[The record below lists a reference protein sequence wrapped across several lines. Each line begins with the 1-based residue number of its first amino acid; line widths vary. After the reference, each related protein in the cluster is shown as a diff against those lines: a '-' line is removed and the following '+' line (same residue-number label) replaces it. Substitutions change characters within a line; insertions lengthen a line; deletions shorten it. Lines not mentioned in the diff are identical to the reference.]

1 MRKIDEA
8 ELNKILSNHKLWL
21 MDESNGIRA
30 DLSGVDLEYADLDGA
45 DLRDANLGGAD
56 LRDAD
61 LRGADLRG
69 ACLWNADLSGADLG
83 YADLGGANLG
93 GADLSGADL
102 SGADL
107 GGANLGH
114 ANLYDADFSGAD
126 LGYADLGG
134 ADLRDADLR
143 NADLRGANLG
153 HANLRYA
160 DLRCANLSDADL
172 GGANL
177 WSTDLSCVKNI
188 FFPMACPE
196 KGSFIAF
203 KKAGCYIIELFIPS
217 NAKRCSATSR
227 KCRCSK
233 AKVIS
238 ITTPSGDKT
247 NITEVH
253 SNYDPSFIY
262 KLGEYVEVKNFD
274 DNRWNECST
283 GIHFF
288 ITRQEAV
295 EY

>member
-30 DLSGVDLEYADLDGA
+30 DLSGADLEYANLDGA
-45 DLRDANLGGAD
+45 DLRDANLSGADLRGADLRSANLWYADLRGTDLRDASLGCADLGYADLGGANLSGADLEYAD

-61 LRGADLRG
+61 LRGADL
-69 ACLWNADLSGADLG
+69 
-83 YADLGGANLG
+83 
-93 GADLSGADL
+93 
-102 SGADL
+102 
-107 GGANLGH
+107 GH
-114 ANLYDADFSGAD
+114 ANLYGADFSG
-126 LGYADLGG
+126 
-134 ADLRDADLR
+134 
-143 NADLRGANLG
+143 
-153 HANLRYA
+153 
-160 DLRCANLSDADL
+160 ADL

-203 KKAGCYIIELFIPS
+203 KKAGFYIIELFIPS

-253 SNYDPSFIY
+253 SNYDPNFIY

-295 EY
+295 NY

>member
-21 MDESNGIRA
+21 MDKPNGIRA
-30 DLSGVDLEYADLDGA
+30 DLKGANLKGANLWDADLKGANLSGANLKGTNLSGA
-45 DLRDANLGGAD
+45 DLYGANLGCAYLRDADLKYANLYGANLGCAD

-61 LRGADLRG
+61 LRDVNLG
-69 ACLWNADLSGADLG
+69 CVDLSGADL
-83 YADLGGANLG
+83 
-93 GADLSGADL
+93 
-102 SGADL
+102 
-107 GGANLGH
+107 
-114 ANLYDADFSGAD
+114 
-126 LGYADLGG
+126 
-134 ADLRDADLR
+134 
-143 NADLRGANLG
+143 RG
-153 HANLRYA
+153 
-160 DLRCANLSDADL
+160 ADL

-253 SNYDPSFIY
+253 SNYDPNFIY

-283 GIHFF
+283 GIYFF

-295 EY
+295 NY

>member
-21 MDESNGIRA
+21 IDEPNGIRA
-30 DLSGVDLEYADLDGA
+30 NLSGVDLEYANLDGA
-45 DLRDANLGGAD
+45 DLRDANLSG
-56 LRDAD
+56 AD
-61 LRGADLRG
+61 LRGADLRS
-69 ACLWNADLSGADLG
+69 ANLWYADLRGADLRDASLGCADLG
-83 YADLGGANLG
+83 YADLGGANL
-93 GADLSGADL
+93 SGADL
-102 SGADL
+102 DGTDL
-107 GGANLGH
+107 K
-114 ANLYDADFSGAD
+114 ST
-126 LGYADLGG
+126 
-134 ADLRDADLR
+134 
-143 NADLRGANLG
+143 DLRGANLG
-153 HANLRYA
+153 HTNLWGADFSGA
-160 DLRCANLSDADL
+160 DLS
-172 GGANL
+172 GANL
-177 WSTDLSCVKNI
+177 WNADLSCVKNI

-238 ITTPSGDKT
+238 ITTLSGDKT

-253 SNYDPSFIY
+253 SNYDPNFIY

-283 GIHFF
+283 GIYFF

-295 EY
+295 NY

>member
-30 DLSGVDLEYADLDGA
+30 DLSGVDLEYANLDGA
-45 DLRDANLGGAD
+45 DLGDANLSGAD
-56 LRDAD
+56 LGGANLSGANLWYAD
-61 LRGADLRG
+61 LRGADLRYASLG
-69 ACLWNADLSGADLG
+69 CADLG

-93 GADLSGADL
+93 CADLRGADLRGADL
-102 SGADL
+102 R
-107 GGANLGH
+107 
-114 ANLYDADFSGAD
+114 
-126 LGYADLGG
+126 G
-134 ADLRDADLR
+134 ADLRDANLY
-143 NADLRGANLG
+143 GANLG
-153 HANLRYA
+153 G
-160 DLRCANLSDADL
+160 ADL

-196 KGSFIAF
+196 KGSFVAF

-253 SNYDPSFIY
+253 SNYDPNFIY

-295 EY
+295 NY

>member
-1 MRKIDEA
+1 MEGITTEQLNEILTKHA
-8 ELNKILSNHKLWL
+8 EWVNSCGAKGVRANLW
-21 MDESNGIRA
+21 GA
-30 DLSGVDLEYADLDGA
+30 DLSGAYLKDANLKGANLSNADLWGA
-45 DLRDANLGGAD
+45 DLRSANLWY
-56 LRDAD
+56 AD
-61 LRGADLRG
+61 LRGADLRDASLG
-69 ACLWNADLSGADLG
+69 CADLG

-93 GADLSGADL
+93 GA
-102 SGADL
+102 
-107 GGANLGH
+107 NL
-114 ANLYDADFSGAD
+114 D
-126 LGYADLGG
+126 G
-134 ADLRDADLR
+134 ADLRD
-143 NADLRGANLG
+143 ADLRGANLG
-153 HANLRYA
+153 HANLYGA
-160 DLRCANLSDADL
+160 DFSGADL

-203 KKAGCYIIELFIPS
+203 KKAGFYIIELFIPS

-253 SNYDPSFIY
+253 SNYDPNFIY

-295 EY
+295 NY

>member
-30 DLSGVDLEYADLDGA
+30 DLSGVDLEYANLDGA
-45 DLRDANLGGAD
+45 DLR
-56 LRDAD
+56 
-61 LRGADLRG
+61 
-69 ACLWNADLSGADLG
+69 
-83 YADLGGANLG
+83 GAN
-93 GADLSGADL
+93 L

-107 GGANLGH
+107 GGANLGGANLWYADLRGADLRGADLRGADLGH
-114 ANLYDADFSGAD
+114 ANLYDANFSGAD
-126 LGYADLGG
+126 L
-134 ADLRDADLR
+134 R
-143 NADLRGANLG
+143 
-153 HANLRYA
+153 
-160 DLRCANLSDADL
+160 
-172 GGANL
+172 GANL

-253 SNYDPSFIY
+253 SNYDPNFIY

-295 EY
+295 NY

>member
-45 DLRDANLGGAD
+45 DLRDANLSG
-56 LRDAD
+56 AD
-61 LRGADLRG
+61 LRGADLRS
-69 ACLWNADLSGADLG
+69 ANLWYADLRGADLRDASLGCADLG

-102 SGADL
+102 RDADLRGADL
-107 GGANLGH
+107 WC
-114 ANLYDADFSGAD
+114 ANLYDADF
-126 LGYADLGG
+126 
-134 ADLRDADLR
+134 
-143 NADLRGANLG
+143 RGAN
-153 HANLRYA
+153 
-160 DLRCANLSDADL
+160 L

-177 WSTDLSCVKNI
+177 WSTDLGCVKNI

-247 NITEVH
+247 NITEVY
-253 SNYDPSFIY
+253 SNYDPNFIY

-295 EY
+295 NY

>member
-8 ELNKILSNHKLWL
+8 KLNKILSNHKLWL
-21 MDESNGIRA
+21 TDKPNGIRA
-30 DLSGVDLEYADLDGA
+30 DLKGVNLKGVNLSGA
-45 DLRDANLGGAD
+45 DLKYANLYGANLYDADLYGADLYGTNLGCAD

-61 LRGADLRG
+61 LRSADLKG
-69 ACLWNADLSGADLG
+69 AYLKGANLSGADLRS
-83 YADLGGANLG
+83 ADLR
-93 GADLSGADL
+93 S
-102 SGADL
+102 
-107 GGANLGH
+107 
-114 ANLYDADFSGAD
+114 ANLYD
-126 LGYADLGG
+126 
-134 ADLRDADLR
+134 
-143 NADLRGANLG
+143 
-153 HANLRYA
+153 A
-160 DLRCANLSDADL
+160 DLRCANLSGANLGCVDLRDADL
-172 GGANL
+172 RDVNLRDVNLGCVDLSGADLKGADLSGANL
-177 WSTDLSCVKNI
+177 WDADLSCVKNI
-188 FFPMACPE
+188 FFPIACPE

-238 ITTPSGDKT
+238 ITTLSGDKT

-253 SNYDPSFIY
+253 SNYDPNFIY

-283 GIHFF
+283 GIYFF

-295 EY
+295 NY

>member
-21 MDESNGIRA
+21 MGEPNGIRA
-30 DLSGVDLEYADLDGA
+30 DLS
-45 DLRDANLGGAD
+45 
-56 LRDAD
+56 DAD
-61 LRGADLRG
+61 LSYANLYGDNLRY
-69 ACLWNADLSGADLG
+69 ADLSGADLNG
-83 YADLGGANLG
+83 AYIEDANLEYANLSGANLSD
-93 GADLSGADL
+93 AVLED
-102 SGADL
+102 
-107 GGANLGH
+107 ANLGH
-114 ANLYDADFSGAD
+114 ANLYGANLYGANLIDTD
-126 LGYADLGG
+126 LYG
-134 ADLRDADLR
+134 ADLR
-143 NADLRGANLG
+143 NADLR
-153 HANLRYA
+153 
-160 DLRCANLSDADL
+160 DADL
-172 GGANL
+172 SYANLWSTDLSGADL

-238 ITTPSGDKT
+238 ITTLSGNKT
-247 NITEVH
+247 NITEVR
-253 SNYDPSFIY
+253 SDYDPYFIY

-295 EY
+295 NY

>member
-8 ELNKILSNHKLWL
+8 KLNKILSNHKLWL
-21 MDESNGIRA
+21 TNKPNGIRA
-30 DLSGVDLEYADLDGA
+30 DLKGINLKGVNLSGADLKYANLYGANLYDADFYGANFYGANLGYA
-45 DLRDANLGGAD
+45 DLRDADLRSADLKGAYLKGANLSGADLRSADLRSANLWDADLRCANLSGADFRGAD

-61 LRGADLRG
+61 LKD
-69 ACLWNADLSGADLG
+69 
-83 YADLGGANLG
+83 ANLR
-93 GADLSGADL
+93 DV
-102 SGADL
+102 
-107 GGANLGH
+107 NFEC
-114 ANLYDADFSGAD
+114 ADFSGAD
-126 LGYADLGG
+126 LKG
-134 ADLRDADLR
+134 ADL
-143 NADLRGANLG
+143 
-153 HANLRYA
+153 
-160 DLRCANLSDADL
+160 S
-172 GGANL
+172 GANL
-177 WSTDLSCVKNI
+177 WDADLSCVKNI

-238 ITTPSGDKT
+238 ITTLSGDKT

-253 SNYDPSFIY
+253 SNYDPNFIY

-283 GIHFF
+283 GIYFF

-295 EY
+295 NY

>member
-30 DLSGVDLEYADLDGA
+30 DLSGVDLEYADLRGA
-45 DLRDANLGGAD
+45 DLGHAN

-61 LRGADLRG
+61 LRGADLRS
-69 ACLWNADLSGADLG
+69 ANLWSANLRDADLR
-83 YADLGGANLG
+83 
-93 GADLSGADL
+93 
-102 SGADL
+102 GADL
-107 GGANLGH
+107 GGANLGC
-114 ANLYDADFSGAD
+114 ADLSGAD
-126 LGYADLGG
+126 LSSAFLGG
-134 ADLRDADLR
+134 ANLWNANLWCADLRDANLYG
-143 NADLRGANLG
+143 ADLRG
-153 HANLRYA
+153 
-160 DLRCANLSDADL
+160 ADL

-203 KKAGCYIIELFIPS
+203 KKAGFYIIELFIPS

-253 SNYDPSFIY
+253 SNYDPNFIY

-283 GIHFF
+283 GIYFF

-295 EY
+295 NY

>member
-30 DLSGVDLEYADLDGA
+30 NLSGVDLEYADLDGA
-45 DLRDANLGGAD
+45 DLRNANLSGADFGGANLWGAD
-56 LRDAD
+56 LWYAD
-61 LRGADLRG
+61 LRGADLRYASLG
-69 ACLWNADLSGADLG
+69 CADLG

-93 GADLSGADL
+93 C
-102 SGADL
+102 
-107 GGANLGH
+107 
-114 ANLYDADFSGAD
+114 
-126 LGYADLGG
+126 
-134 ADLRDADLR
+134 
-143 NADLRGANLG
+143 ADLRGAD
-153 HANLRYA
+153 LRYA
-160 DLRCANLSDADL
+160 DLRGADFRDTNLEGADFSGADL

-253 SNYDPSFIY
+253 SNYDPNFIY

-283 GIHFF
+283 GIYFF

-295 EY
+295 NY

>member
-30 DLSGVDLEYADLDGA
+30 DLSGVDLEYADLDGT
-45 DLRDANLGGAD
+45 DLRDANLSG
-56 LRDAD
+56 AD
-61 LRGADLRG
+61 LRGADLRS
-69 ACLWNADLSGADLG
+69 ANLWYADLRGADLRDASLG
-83 YADLGGANLG
+83 CADLEYADLD

-107 GGANLGH
+107 RDADLRGANLRH
-114 ANLYDADFSGAD
+114 ANLYDADLRGAD
-126 LGYADLGG
+126 LDG
-134 ADLRDADLR
+134 
-143 NADLRGANLG
+143 ADLRGANLR
-153 HANLRYA
+153 HANLYDADLYDA
-160 DLRCANLSDADL
+160 DLRGADL

-253 SNYDPSFIY
+253 SNYDSNFIY

-295 EY
+295 NY

>member
-30 DLSGVDLEYADLDGA
+30 DLSGVDLEYANLDGT
-45 DLRDANLGGAD
+45 DLRDANLSG
-56 LRDAD
+56 AD
-61 LRGADLRG
+61 LRGADLRS
-69 ACLWNADLSGADLG
+69 ANLWYADLRGDDLRDASLGCADLG

-102 SGADL
+102 RDADL
-107 GGANLGH
+107 RGANLGH
-114 ANLYDADFSGAD
+114 ANLYDADFSG
-126 LGYADLGG
+126 
-134 ADLRDADLR
+134 
-143 NADLRGANLG
+143 
-153 HANLRYA
+153 
-160 DLRCANLSDADL
+160 ADL

-253 SNYDPSFIY
+253 SNYDPNFIY

-295 EY
+295 NY

>member
-21 MDESNGIRA
+21 IDEPNGIRA
-30 DLSGVDLEYADLDGA
+30 NLSGVDLEYANLDGA
-45 DLRDANLGGAD
+45 DLRDANLSGAD
-56 LRDAD
+56 LRGADLGGANLWYAD
-61 LRGADLRG
+61 LRGADLRDTNLG
-69 ACLWNADLSGADLG
+69 CADLG
-83 YADLGGANLG
+83 YADLGGANL
-93 GADLSGADL
+93 SGADL
-102 SGADL
+102 DGADL
-107 GGANLGH
+107 K
-114 ANLYDADFSGAD
+114 ST
-126 LGYADLGG
+126 
-134 ADLRDADLR
+134 
-143 NADLRGANLG
+143 DLRGANLG
-153 HANLRYA
+153 HTNLWGADFSGA
-160 DLRCANLSDADL
+160 DLS
-172 GGANL
+172 GANL
-177 WSTDLSCVKNI
+177 WNADLSCVKNI

-203 KKAGCYIIELFIPS
+203 KKAGFYIIELFIPS

-253 SNYDPSFIY
+253 SNYDPNFIY

-295 EY
+295 NY

>member
-21 MDESNGIRA
+21 MDESNGICA
-30 DLSGVDLEYADLDGA
+30 DLSGVDLEYANLDGADLRGA
-45 DLRDANLGGAD
+45 DLRDANLGGANLWYAD
-56 LRDAD
+56 LRGADLSGAD
-61 LRGADLRG
+61 LRGADLRD
-69 ACLWNADLSGADLG
+69 ANLSG
-83 YADLGGANLG
+83 
-93 GADLSGADL
+93 
-102 SGADL
+102 
-107 GGANLGH
+107 
-114 ANLYDADFSGAD
+114 ADFSGAD
-126 LGYADLGG
+126 LGG
-134 ADLRDADLR
+134 AD
-143 NADLRGANLG
+143 
-153 HANLRYA
+153 
-160 DLRCANLSDADL
+160 
-172 GGANL
+172 L

-253 SNYDPSFIY
+253 SNYDPNFIY

-295 EY
+295 NY

>member
-45 DLRDANLGGAD
+45 DLRNANLSGADFGGANLWGAD
-56 LRDAD
+56 LWYAD
-61 LRGADLRG
+61 LRGADLRYASLG
-69 ACLWNADLSGADLG
+69 CADLG

-93 GADLSGADL
+93 C
-102 SGADL
+102 
-107 GGANLGH
+107 
-114 ANLYDADFSGAD
+114 
-126 LGYADLGG
+126 
-134 ADLRDADLR
+134 
-143 NADLRGANLG
+143 ADLRGAD
-153 HANLRYA
+153 LRYA
-160 DLRCANLSDADL
+160 DLRGADFRDTNLEGADFSGADL

-253 SNYDPSFIY
+253 SDYDPNFIY

-295 EY
+295 NY

>member
-45 DLRDANLGGAD
+45 DLRDANLSGADLRGADLRNASLWYAGLRGADFRDASLGCADLGYADLGGANLSGADLRDAD

-61 LRGADLRG
+61 LRGADL
-69 ACLWNADLSGADLG
+69 
-83 YADLGGANLG
+83 
-93 GADLSGADL
+93 
-102 SGADL
+102 
-107 GGANLGH
+107 GH
-114 ANLYDADFSGAD
+114 ANLYGADFSGAD
-126 LGYADLGG
+126 LDG
-134 ADLRDADLR
+134 AD
-143 NADLRGANLG
+143 
-153 HANLRYA
+153 
-160 DLRCANLSDADL
+160 
-172 GGANL
+172 L

-203 KKAGCYIIELFIPS
+203 KKAGFYIIELFIPS

-253 SNYDPSFIY
+253 SNYDPNFIY

-295 EY
+295 NY

>member
-45 DLRDANLGGAD
+45 DLRDANLSGADLRGADLRNASLWYADLRGADFRDASLGCADLGYADLGGANLSGADLRDAD

-61 LRGADLRG
+61 LRGADL
-69 ACLWNADLSGADLG
+69 
-83 YADLGGANLG
+83 
-93 GADLSGADL
+93 
-102 SGADL
+102 
-107 GGANLGH
+107 GH
-114 ANLYDADFSGAD
+114 ANLYGADFSGAD
-126 LGYADLGG
+126 LDG
-134 ADLRDADLR
+134 AD
-143 NADLRGANLG
+143 
-153 HANLRYA
+153 
-160 DLRCANLSDADL
+160 
-172 GGANL
+172 L

-203 KKAGCYIIELFIPS
+203 KKAGFYIIELFIPS

-253 SNYDPSFIY
+253 SNYDPNFIY

-295 EY
+295 NY

>member
-30 DLSGVDLEYADLDGA
+30 NLWNADLRYADLRGACLWNADLGGADLSGADLRDADLEYADLDGA
-45 DLRDANLGGAD
+45 DLRNANLYDAD
-56 LRDAD
+56 LRDA
-61 LRGADLRG
+61 
-69 ACLWNADLSGADLG
+69 N
-83 YADLGGANLG
+83 
-93 GADLSGADL
+93 LSGADL

-107 GGANLGH
+107 RDADLRGANLGH
-114 ANLYDADFSGAD
+114 ANLYDADFSG
-126 LGYADLGG
+126 
-134 ADLRDADLR
+134 
-143 NADLRGANLG
+143 
-153 HANLRYA
+153 
-160 DLRCANLSDADL
+160 ADL

-253 SNYDPSFIY
+253 SNYDPNFIY

-295 EY
+295 NY

>member
-8 ELNKILSNHKLWL
+8 KLNKILSNHKLWL
-21 MDESNGIRA
+21 TDKPNGIRA
-30 DLSGVDLEYADLDGA
+30 DLSGV
-45 DLRDANLGGAD
+45 NLSD
-56 LRDAD
+56 
-61 LRGADLRG
+61 
-69 ACLWNADLSGADLG
+69 ADLSGADLR
-83 YADLGGANLG
+83 YANLSGAYIEGANLYG
-93 GADLSGADL
+93 AILYGVNLGCANLRYTDLRGADLKSAYLRNVNLGCADLSGADL
-102 SGADL
+102 RNANLWNADLRYTNLSGANLGCANLSGANLKSADLKDVNLGCANLSGADL
-107 GGANLGH
+107 G
-114 ANLYDADFSGAD
+114 
-126 LGYADLGG
+126 
-134 ADLRDADLR
+134 
-143 NADLRGANLG
+143 
-153 HANLRYA
+153 
-160 DLRCANLSDADL
+160 CANLS
-172 GGANL
+172 GANF
-177 WSTDLSCVKNI
+177 WDADLSCVKNI

-238 ITTPSGDKT
+238 ITTLSGDKT

-253 SNYDPSFIY
+253 SNYDPNFIY

-283 GIHFF
+283 GIYFF

-295 EY
+295 NY

>member
-45 DLRDANLGGAD
+45 DLRDANLSGADLRGADLRSANLWYADLRGADLRDASLGCADLGYADLGGANLSGADLEYAD

-61 LRGADLRG
+61 LRGADL
-69 ACLWNADLSGADLG
+69 
-83 YADLGGANLG
+83 
-93 GADLSGADL
+93 
-102 SGADL
+102 
-107 GGANLGH
+107 GH
-114 ANLYDADFSGAD
+114 ANLYGADFSG
-126 LGYADLGG
+126 
-134 ADLRDADLR
+134 
-143 NADLRGANLG
+143 
-153 HANLRYA
+153 
-160 DLRCANLSDADL
+160 ADL

-203 KKAGCYIIELFIPS
+203 KKAGFYIIELFIPS

-253 SNYDPSFIY
+253 SNYDPNFIY

-295 EY
+295 NY

>member
-30 DLSGVDLEYADLDGA
+30 DLSGADLEYANLDGA
-45 DLRDANLGGAD
+45 DLRDANLSGADLRGADLRSANLWYADLRGADLRDASLGRADLGYADLGGANLSGADLEYAD

-61 LRGADLRG
+61 LRGADL
-69 ACLWNADLSGADLG
+69 
-83 YADLGGANLG
+83 
-93 GADLSGADL
+93 
-102 SGADL
+102 
-107 GGANLGH
+107 GH
-114 ANLYDADFSGAD
+114 ANLYGADFSG
-126 LGYADLGG
+126 
-134 ADLRDADLR
+134 
-143 NADLRGANLG
+143 
-153 HANLRYA
+153 
-160 DLRCANLSDADL
+160 ADL

-253 SNYDPSFIY
+253 SNYDPNFIY

-295 EY
+295 NY

>member
-30 DLSGVDLEYADLDGA
+30 DLNDADLWNADLRGANLSCADLNDADLSSAFLGGANLWNANLWCADLRYA
-45 DLRDANLGGAD
+45 DLRDANLRGADLRSANLWYADLRGTDLRDASLGCADLGYADLGGANLSGAD

-61 LRGADLRG
+61 LRGAD
-69 ACLWNADLSGADLG
+69 
-83 YADLGGANLG
+83 
-93 GADLSGADL
+93 
-102 SGADL
+102 
-107 GGANLGH
+107 
-114 ANLYDADFSGAD
+114 
-126 LGYADLGG
+126 
-134 ADLRDADLR
+134 
-143 NADLRGANLG
+143 
-153 HANLRYA
+153 
-160 DLRCANLSDADL
+160 
-172 GGANL
+172 L

-203 KKAGCYIIELFIPS
+203 KKAGFYIIELFIPS

-253 SNYDPSFIY
+253 SNYDPNFIY

>member
-21 MDESNGIRA
+21 MGEPNGIRA
-30 DLSGVDLEYADLDGA
+30 NLSGVDLEYANLSGADLGDANLSGADLGGADLGGANLWYADLRGA
-45 DLRDANLGGAD
+45 DLRDANLG
-56 LRDAD
+56 
-61 LRGADLRG
+61 
-69 ACLWNADLSGADLG
+69 CADLG
-83 YADLGGANLG
+83 YADLGGANL
-93 GADLSGADL
+93 SGADL

-107 GGANLGH
+107 
-114 ANLYDADFSGAD
+114 
-126 LGYADLGG
+126 
-134 ADLRDADLR
+134 
-143 NADLRGANLG
+143 RGANLKG
-153 HANLRYA
+153 ACLWNANLYG
-160 DLRCANLSDADL
+160 ANL

-177 WSTDLSCVKNI
+177 DGANFWSTDLSCVKNI

-203 KKAGCYIIELFIPS
+203 KKAGFYIIELFIPS

-253 SNYDPSFIY
+253 SDYDPNFIY

-274 DNRWNECST
+274 NNRWNECST

-295 EY
+295 NY

>member
-45 DLRDANLGGAD
+45 DLRDANLSG
-56 LRDAD
+56 AD
-61 LRGADLRG
+61 LRGADLRD
-69 ACLWNADLSGADLG
+69 ANLWYADLRGADLRDASLGCADLG
-83 YADLGGANLG
+83 YADLGGANL
-93 GADLSGADL
+93 S
-102 SGADL
+102 
-107 GGANLGH
+107 
-114 ANLYDADFSGAD
+114 
-126 LGYADLGG
+126 G

-143 NADLRGANLG
+143 DADLRGANLG
-153 HANLRYA
+153 HANLYGA
-160 DLRCANLSDADL
+160 DFSGADL

-247 NITEVH
+247 NITEVY
-253 SNYDPSFIY
+253 SNYDPNFIY

-295 EY
+295 NY

>member
-1 MRKIDEA
+1 MINEA

-21 MDESNGIRA
+21 MGEPNGIHADLSGADLSYANLYGDDLWYA
-30 DLSGVDLEYADLDGA
+30 DLSGVDLRNASLSG
-45 DLRDANLGGAD
+45 ANLRHDD
-56 LRDAD
+56 LSS
-61 LRGADLRG
+61 
-69 ACLWNADLSGADLG
+69 ADLSSADLG
-83 YADLGGANLG
+83 YADLSGANLRNTNLSG
-93 GADLSGADL
+93 ANFECADLSGANLSGANLSGANLQYADLSGADL

-107 GGANLGH
+107 
-114 ANLYDADFSGAD
+114 
-126 LGYADLGG
+126 
-134 ADLRDADLR
+134 R
-143 NADLRGANLG
+143 N
-153 HANLRYA
+153 
-160 DLRCANLSDADL
+160 
-172 GGANL
+172 ANL

-203 KKAGCYIIELFIPS
+203 KKAGFYIIELLIPS

-238 ITTPSGDKT
+238 ITTLSGDET

-253 SNYDPSFIY
+253 SVYDPNFIY

-274 DNRWNECST
+274 NNRWNECST

-288 ITRQEAV
+288 VTRQEAV
-295 EY
+295 KY

>member
-8 ELNKILSNHKLWL
+8 KLNKILSNHKLWL
-21 MDESNGIRA
+21 TDKPNGICA
-30 DLSGVDLEYADLDGA
+30 DLKGVNLKGVNLSGA
-45 DLRDANLGGAD
+45 DLKYANLYGADLYGADLYGADLYGANLGCAD

-61 LRGADLRG
+61 LRSADLKG
-69 ACLWNADLSGADLG
+69 AYLKGANLSGADLRS
-83 YADLGGANLG
+83 ADLRSANLWDADLRCANLSGANLG
-93 GADLSGADL
+93 C
-102 SGADL
+102 
-107 GGANLGH
+107 
-114 ANLYDADFSGAD
+114 
-126 LGYADLGG
+126 

-143 NADLRGANLG
+143 DVNLRDVNLGCVDLSGADLK
-153 HANLRYA
+153 
-160 DLRCANLSDADL
+160 DADL
-172 GGANL
+172 SGANL
-177 WSTDLSCVKNI
+177 WDADLSCVKNI

-238 ITTPSGDKT
+238 ITTLSGDKT

-253 SNYDPSFIY
+253 SNYDPNFIY
-262 KLGEYVEVKNFD
+262 KLGEYVEVKDFD

-288 ITRQEAV
+288 LTRQEAV
-295 EY
+295 NY

>member
-8 ELNKILSNHKLWL
+8 KLNKILSNHKLWL
-21 MDESNGIRA
+21 TNKPNGIRA
-30 DLSGVDLEYADLDGA
+30 DLKGINLKGVNLSGA
-45 DLRDANLGGAD
+45 DLKYANLYGANLYDADLYGTDLYGANLGCAD

-61 LRGADLRG
+61 LRSADLKG
-69 ACLWNADLSGADLG
+69 AYLKGTNLSGADLR
-83 YADLGGANLG
+83 
-93 GADLSGADL
+93 S
-102 SGADL
+102 
-107 GGANLGH
+107 
-114 ANLYDADFSGAD
+114 
-126 LGYADLGG
+126 
-134 ADLRDADLR
+134 ADLRS
-143 NADLRGANLG
+143 ANLWD
-153 HANLRYA
+153 A
-160 DLRCANLSDADL
+160 DLRCANLSGANLGCTDLRDADL
-172 GGANL
+172 RDVNLKDVNLGCTNLSGADLKGADLSGANL
-177 WSTDLSCVKNI
+177 WDADLSCVKNI

-238 ITTPSGDKT
+238 ITTLSGDKT

-253 SNYDPSFIY
+253 SNYDPNFIY

-283 GIHFF
+283 GIYFF

-295 EY
+295 NY

>member
-30 DLSGVDLEYADLDGA
+30 NLSGVDLEYANLDGA
-45 DLRDANLGGAD
+45 DLRDANLSGAD
-56 LRDAD
+56 LRGADLGGANLWYAD
-61 LRGADLRG
+61 LRGADLRDANLG
-69 ACLWNADLSGADLG
+69 CADLG
-83 YADLGGANLG
+83 YANLSGANLSG
-93 GADLSGADL
+93 ANLDGADLKSTDLRGTNLGHVNLWSADLSGADL
-102 SGADL
+102 SGA
-107 GGANLGH
+107 
-114 ANLYDADFSGAD
+114 
-126 LGYADLGG
+126 
-134 ADLRDADLR
+134 
-143 NADLRGANLG
+143 
-153 HANLRYA
+153 
-160 DLRCANLSDADL
+160 
-172 GGANL
+172 NL
-177 WSTDLSCVKNI
+177 WSADLSCVKNI

-238 ITTPSGDKT
+238 ITTLSGDKT

-253 SNYDPSFIY
+253 SNYDPNFIY

-295 EY
+295 NY

>member
-30 DLSGVDLEYADLDGA
+30 DLSGVDLEYANLDGT
-45 DLRDANLGGAD
+45 DLRDANLSGAN
-56 LRDAD
+56 
-61 LRGADLRG
+61 LRGADLRS
-69 ACLWNADLSGADLG
+69 ANLWYADLRGDDLRDASLGCADLG
-83 YADLGGANLG
+83 YADLGGANL
-93 GADLSGADL
+93 SGADL

-107 GGANLGH
+107 RDADLRGANLGH
-114 ANLYDADFSGAD
+114 ANLYDADFSG
-126 LGYADLGG
+126 
-134 ADLRDADLR
+134 
-143 NADLRGANLG
+143 
-153 HANLRYA
+153 
-160 DLRCANLSDADL
+160 ADL

-253 SNYDPSFIY
+253 SNYDPNFIY

-295 EY
+295 NY

>member
-30 DLSGVDLEYADLDGA
+30 NLSGVDLEYANLDGA
-45 DLRDANLGGAD
+45 DLGGANLSGADLGGANLGGAN
-56 LRDAD
+56 LWYAD
-61 LRGADLRG
+61 LRGADLRYASLG
-69 ACLWNADLSGADLG
+69 CADLG
-83 YADLGGANLG
+83 YADLGGANLWYADLR
-93 GADLSGADL
+93 GADLRGAD
-102 SGADL
+102 
-107 GGANLGH
+107 LGH
-114 ANLYDADFSGAD
+114 ANLYDANFSGAD
-126 LGYADLGG
+126 L
-134 ADLRDADLR
+134 R
-143 NADLRGANLG
+143 
-153 HANLRYA
+153 
-160 DLRCANLSDADL
+160 
-172 GGANL
+172 GANL

-253 SNYDPSFIY
+253 SNYDPNFIY

-295 EY
+295 NY

>member
-45 DLRDANLGGAD
+45 DLRDANLSG
-56 LRDAD
+56 AD
-61 LRGADLRG
+61 LRGADLRS
-69 ACLWNADLSGADLG
+69 ANLW
-83 YADLGGANLG
+83 YADLR
-93 GADLSGADL
+93 
-102 SGADL
+102 
-107 GGANLGH
+107 
-114 ANLYDADFSGAD
+114 
-126 LGYADLGG
+126 G
-134 ADLRDADLR
+134 ADLRDASLGCADLGDADLR
-143 NADLRGANLG
+143 GANLSGADLEYADLRDADLRGANLG
-153 HANLRYA
+153 HANLEGA
-160 DLRCANLSDADL
+160 DFSGADL

-253 SNYDPSFIY
+253 SNYDPNFIY

-295 EY
+295 NY